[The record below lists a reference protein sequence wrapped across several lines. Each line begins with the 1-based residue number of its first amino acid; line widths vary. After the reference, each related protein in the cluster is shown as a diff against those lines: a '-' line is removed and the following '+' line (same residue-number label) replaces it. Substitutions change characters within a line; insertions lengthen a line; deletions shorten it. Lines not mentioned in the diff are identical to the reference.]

1 VVIFSGWTTGVP
13 KSSRCDFTAY
23 TTNVAVPGPETGRRR
38 LANGK
43 FSGLDRDTTLAFL
56 RDLPTPGQA
65 GKAALA
71 RMAAFCARHGSS
83 GRTSPE
89 ILTGQLR
96 APLLSAGEGTVT
108 GKAFTVLLFA
118 ELLNGQLRALNTRIT
133 SLAAVH
139 PDAPAARRV
148 EDPGM
153 DSQMITAGPD
163 TCTYPCAGGARNYG
177 SKGSV
182 RRSAG

>member
-1 VVIFSGWTTGVP
+1 VVIFSGWTTGVL

-23 TTNVAVPGPETGRRR
+23 TTNVAVPEPETGGRP

-43 FSGLDRDTTLAFL
+43 FSGLDRDTILAFL
-56 RDLPTPGQA
+56 RDLPTPRQA
-65 GKAALA
+65 GTAALA

-133 SLAAVH
+133 SLVAVH
-139 PDAPAARRV
+139 LMRRPPACRGPRHGFPDDHRR
-148 EDPGM
+148 
-153 DSQMITAGPD
+153 AG
-163 TCTYPCAGGARNYG
+163 YLHI
-177 SKGSV
+177 SV
-182 RRSAG
+182 RRRSPQLRFERFRPAFS